1 MFKMTTDVAL
11 SVDVPYSKAFYPIIF
26 ELQYATVQTQCA
38 ESLVI

>member
-26 ELQYATVQTQCA
+26 ELQYAKIQPHCA
-38 ESLVI
+38 MGMVI